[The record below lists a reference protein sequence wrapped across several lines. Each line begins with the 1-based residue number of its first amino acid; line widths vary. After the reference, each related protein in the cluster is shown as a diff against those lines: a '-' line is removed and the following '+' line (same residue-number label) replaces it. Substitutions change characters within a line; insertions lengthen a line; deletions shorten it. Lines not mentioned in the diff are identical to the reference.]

1 MAPTLGQR
9 LGKLRQSR
17 KWTQSE
23 VAQRLRVTAAAVSAY
38 ERDANQP
45 SLEVLKRLAALYG
58 VSADFLLGIDNT
70 AAPERARQGGRSWRP
85 GCSSLP
91 AISPNICG
99 TPKGQ
104 KLSGLAR

>member
-23 VAQRLRVTAAAVSAY
+23 VAQRLRVTAAAVSPD
-38 ERDANQP
+38 EREANHP

-70 AAPERARQGGRSWRP
+70 VASERARRGEELASRLQ
-85 GCSSLP
+85 
-91 AISPNICG
+91 
-99 TPKGQ
+99 Q
-104 KLSGLAR
+104 LARDFAQYMRDS

>member
-58 VSADFLLGIDNT
+58 VSADFLLGIDNA
-70 AAPERARQGGRSWRP
+70 AAPERARQGEELASR
-85 GCSSLP
+85 L
-91 AISPNICG
+91 
-99 TPKGQ
+99 Q
-104 KLSGLAR
+104 QLARDFAQYMRDS